1 MIVML
6 SLPDVQFMFI
16 IVRIVIDTFTLL
28 IMFID
33 SCKMQPLNK
42 FQFNRLT
49 DKLVMQKIQFQ
60 LHKLRYVCQN
70 MLVVPNRYRK
80 CTFNLQSAFLKN
92 HKSQWTIKITVFFTY
107 FLLGNK

>member
-6 SLPDVQFMFI
+6 SLPDVQFIFI

-33 SCKMQPLNK
+33 SSKMQLLNK
-42 FQFNRLT
+42 FKFNCLT

-70 MLVVPNRYRK
+70 MLAVPNRYRK
-80 CTFNLQSAFLKN
+80 CTFNLKSAFLKN
-92 HKSQWTIKITVFFTY
+92 HKSQRTIKINVFATY